1 MGGHVD
7 QPVATLVSFGS
18 SKVKI
23 PFFFFFPEA
32 PASTLSSKS
41 LVPKGRVQENLLIS
55 SAPVACSKS
64 QSKSAK
70 LETVLLISAVVPA
83 AVILALRGW
92 RNHSSC
98 AEATCSP
105 PGALVPAVLPGGA
118 PGRAV
123 RSDGKCFGLGCV
135 SDTPQV

>member
-7 QPVATLVSFGS
+7 QPVASWSALDLQKLKYLS
-18 SKVKI
+18 S
-23 PFFFFFPEA
+23 FFFLKHLLRL
-32 PASTLSSKS
+32 LSSKS

-55 SAPVACSKS
+55 STPVACSKS